1 MRIVTLL
8 SVTYAASVSI
18 IQPLT
23 IGCPLRYAS
32 CDTGH
37 RVDRVTEAPYSL
49 IWLLA
54 PHPVIPLVDNILAVV
69 LTLLMTRLRISVGLP
84 TSFRLF

>member
-1 MRIVTLL
+1 MRMVTLPP
-8 SVTYAASVSI
+8 VTHAAAAAASI

-37 RVDRVTEAPYSL
+37 RVDRVTEVPYSL
-49 IWLLA
+49 MWPLA
-54 PHPVIPLVDNILAVV
+54 PHPVIPLVDDILAVV
-69 LTLLMTRLRISVGLP
+69 LTMLMT
-84 TSFRLF
+84 

>member
-1 MRIVTLL
+1 MVTLL
-8 SVTYAASVSI
+8 PVTHDAPASV

-37 RVDRVTEAPYSL
+37 RVDRVTEVPYSL
-49 IWLLA
+49 IWPLA
-54 PHPVIPLVDNILAVV
+54 PHPVIPRVDDVLAVV
-69 LTLLMTRLRISVGLP
+69 LMTRLWFSLGLP